1 MTEHLRR
8 AVVTGASSGIG
19 WAIAERLVTDDWQ
32 VVGISRT
39 GQVPEGALSVSADLA
54 GDGVGEAIAQAQNLL
69 GGVDAY
75 VGAAGSTYEQLAAR
89 ADLEQVNN
97 QLRLHYLANYEAIS
111 LLVPGMVRAR
121 WGRIVLLSSV
131 VAQSGMAGL
140 SAYGAAKGALEALV
154 KSLALEVGRRAITV
168 NAVAPGYIQTP
179 MTQSL
184 SPRQQERYLQ
194 RTGAAR
200 AGTPQDVAGPVAFL
214 LSDDAAYIN
223 GQILHVDGAM
233 GVGT

>member
-19 WAIAERLVTDDWQ
+19 WAITERLVTDGWQ

-39 GQVPEGALSVSADLA
+39 GRVPEGALSVSADLA
-54 GDGVGEAIAQAQNLL
+54 EDGVWEAITQAQNLL

-111 LLVPGMVRAR
+111 LLLPGMVRAR

-131 VAQSGMAGL
+131 VAQRFKRLWGGKRCSRGAG
-140 SAYGAAKGALEALV
+140 
-154 KSLALEVGRRAITV
+154 
-168 NAVAPGYIQTP
+168 
-179 MTQSL
+179 
-184 SPRQQERYLQ
+184 
-194 RTGAAR
+194 
-200 AGTPQDVAGPVAFL
+200 
-214 LSDDAAYIN
+214 
-223 GQILHVDGAM
+223 
-233 GVGT
+233 

>member
-1 MTEHLRR
+1 M
-8 AVVTGASSGIG
+8 
-19 WAIAERLVTDDWQ
+19 
-32 VVGISRT
+32 
-39 GQVPEGALSVSADLA
+39 
-54 GDGVGEAIAQAQNLL
+54 
-69 GGVDAY
+69 
-75 VGAAGSTYEQLAAR
+75 GAAGSTYEQLAAR

-111 LLVPGMVRAR
+111 LLLPGMVRAR

-200 AGTPQDVAGPVAFL
+200 PGTPQDVAGPVAFL

-233 GVGT
+233 GVGN

>member
-1 MTEHLRR
+1 MTKHLRR

-19 WAIAERLVTDDWQ
+19 RAIAERLVTDGWQ

-39 GQVPEGALSVSADLA
+39 GWVPEGALSVSADLA
-54 GDGVGEAIAQAQNLL
+54 EDGVGEAITQAQNLL

-75 VGAAGSTYEQLAAR
+75 VGAAGTTYEQLAAR
-89 ADLEQVNN
+89 ADLEQVNT

-140 SAYGAAKGALEALV
+140 TAYGAAKGALEALV

-200 AGTPQDVAGPVAFL
+200 PGAPQDAAGPVAFL
-214 LSDDAAYIN
+214 LSDDAAYVN

-233 GVGT
+233 GVGN

>member
-1 MTEHLRR
+1 MTKHLRR
-8 AVVTGASSGIG
+8 ALVTGASSGIG
-19 WAIAERLVTDDWQ
+19 RAIAERLVTDGWQ
-32 VVGISRT
+32 GVGISRT
-39 GQVPEGALSVSADLA
+39 GRVPEGALSVSADLA
-54 GDGVGEAIAQAQNLL
+54 EDGVGEAITQAQNLL

-89 ADLEQVNN
+89 ADLEQVNT

-111 LLVPGMVRAR
+111 LLLPGMVRAR

-131 VAQSGMAGL
+131 VAQSGMAGVNA
-140 SAYGAAKGALEALV
+140 SGGAKGGPGGA
-154 KSLALEVGRRAITV
+154 GRTPGPGGGGGGRTV

-200 AGTPQDVAGPVAFL
+200 PGTPQDVAGPVAFL
-214 LSDDAAYIN
+214 LSDDAAYVN

-233 GVGT
+233 GVGN

>member
-1 MTEHLRR
+1 MTKHLRR
-8 AVVTGASSGIG
+8 ALVTGASSGIG
-19 WAIAERLVTDDWQ
+19 QAIAERLVTDGWQ

-39 GQVPEGALSVSADLA
+39 GRVPEGALSVSADLA
-54 GDGVGEAIAQAQNLL
+54 GDGVREAVAQAQNLL

-111 LLVPGMVRAR
+111 LLLPGMVRAR

-140 SAYGAAKGALEALV
+140 TAYGAAKGGPRLYPNPHDPVAKPAPARTL
-154 KSLALEVGRRAITV
+154 LATHRRRQAGH
-168 NAVAPGYIQTP
+168 APGCG
-179 MTQSL
+179 
-184 SPRQQERYLQ
+184 
-194 RTGAAR
+194 RTGSFFA
-200 AGTPQDVAGPVAFL
+200 
-214 LSDDAAYIN
+214 
-223 GQILHVDGAM
+223 
-233 GVGT
+233 